1 MRFTVKITIVF
12 LLILYITTGIST
24 YHKPWLEVLYWPFYQ
39 QNFVFGFI
47 LLGMLGFILLSS
59 ILDEE
64 TLQKWFGFDKLDVTN
79 YDSLM
84 NILKDM
90 THYDTIRVCYT
101 KKDLEYIFDYH
112 ETNTTWVD
120 SLLDDIKEYE
130 DRNQGLINELG
141 KAKLVLAAEKQFETE
156 DGELKK
162 ANKALNKYN
171 KRLKNDI
178 VNLQKQVAYF
188 HGTPVENPFGDKDE

>member
-1 MRFTVKITIVF
+1 MKTELWNKYPKIKKKQYKGF
-12 LLILYITTGIST
+12 LDTKDIAKY
-24 YHKPWLEVLYWPFYQ
+24 V
-39 QNFVFGFI
+39 QNI
-47 LLGMLGFILLSS
+47 
-59 ILDEE
+59 
-64 TLQKWFGFDKLDVTN
+64 
-79 YDSLM
+79 
-84 NILKDM
+84 
-90 THYDTIRVCYT
+90 
-101 KKDLEYIFDYH
+101 
-112 ETNTTWVD
+112 
-120 SLLDDIKEYE
+120 LDDIKEYK